1 MKRKSHIVS
10 IAIMVIIGVAMAPQ
24 AAHLMYDGTLNDA
37 EGRPLPDG
45 AHFFDFRVYSSE
57 IDGSPVWAEAHEG
70 VNIINGAYS
79 IVLGDRTM
87 LDLPPGTYWLEV
99 TVDGEVIT
107 PRTKILLADDDC
119 TIIGDLSVEGGVV
132 VGAATP
138 IAEVEVVGNDTPA
151 GAAVFRSSYGPSN
164 RNWFGEMKFTGADGL
179 VLNSSTGG
187 SFAEIRFQNNGTTN
201 MFLRSNGNLGIGTDA
216 PNVKLEAW
224 GSARFG
230 DRSTTPGI
238 SGGLVDIHN
247 PSGTGESLLVTSGSF
262 GTEKVFV
269 VEGGGDVGI
278 GKDNPSH
285 LLDVGNSGAYCDG
298 GAWVNG
304 SSREYKENI
313 SEITEEQA
321 LDVLTD
327 LEPTSFTYKTDEDEV
342 YLGFIAEDV
351 PDLVATKDRKGLVAM
366 DIVAVLTKVVQTQQ
380 EQIDD
385 LQQALDSLQQ

>member
-1 MKRKSHIVS
+1 MTRKTQTVLFAIV
-10 IAIMVIIGVAMAPQ
+10 VILGVAMAPQ
-24 AAHLMYDGTLNDA
+24 AAQLMYDGTLNDA

-45 AHFFDFRVYSSE
+45 AHFFDFRIYPSE
-57 IDGSPVWAEAHEG
+57 TDGMSLWAEAHEG
-70 VNIINGAYS
+70 VNITNGSYS
-79 IVLGDRTM
+79 IVLGERTI
-87 LDLPPGTYWLEV
+87 LDLPPDIYWLEV

-107 PRTKILLADDDC
+107 PRTKLLLADDDC
-119 TIIGDLSVEGGVV
+119 TITGDLMIDGFVGIGRTSPNYPLHIDQGNVV
-132 VGAATP
+132 SGIRTVYG
-138 IAEVEVVGNDTPA
+138 
-151 GAAVFRSSYGPSN
+151 SSWPNNYGE
-164 RNWFGEMKFTGADGL
+164 FKMAMADGL
-179 VLNSSTGG
+179 IINSNTGG
-187 SFAEIRFQNNGTTN
+187 SWAEIRFQNNGTTN

-230 DRSTTPGI
+230 DRSTTPTI

-278 GKDNPSH
+278 GKDNPAH

-304 SSREYKENI
+304 SSREFKENI
-313 SEITEEQA
+313 NEITEEQA
-321 LDVLTD
+321 LEVLTD
-327 LEPTSFTYKTDEDEV
+327 LEPTSFTYKTDDEEV

-385 LQQALDSLQQ
+385 LQEALDRLQ